1 MSCLHVF
8 DMDGTLLFGS
18 ACLEISRAVG
28 VHKQNVAIQD
38 AWTNGDLSDSG
49 YWENCLPLWDGLSE
63 QQIDKAFADTRWL
76 DGVESVFRNIK
87 ARDEHSIAIS
97 QSPQFF
103 VERLK
108 AWGLGS
114 AFGAE
119 VTPGNATGAEHMIS
133 SEDKLKITR
142 KRLLELGLGE
152 NSCIA
157 YGDSNSD
164 LALFENLQHTVAVNA
179 EDRIRKLATAIYQ
192 GDDLWAAYTTGRKLL
207 DTQGQ

>member
-1 MSCLHVF
+1 
-8 DMDGTLLFGS
+8 
-18 ACLEISRAVG
+18 
-28 VHKQNVAIQD
+28 
-38 AWTNGDLSDSG
+38 
-49 YWENCLPLWDGLSE
+49 
-63 QQIDKAFADTRWL
+63 
-76 DGVESVFRNIK
+76 
-87 ARDEHSIAIS
+87 
-97 QSPQFF
+97 
-103 VERLK
+103 
-108 AWGLGS
+108 
-114 AFGAE
+114 
-119 VTPGNATGAEHMIS
+119 MIS

-179 EDRIRKLATAIYQ
+179 EDQIRKLATAIYQ